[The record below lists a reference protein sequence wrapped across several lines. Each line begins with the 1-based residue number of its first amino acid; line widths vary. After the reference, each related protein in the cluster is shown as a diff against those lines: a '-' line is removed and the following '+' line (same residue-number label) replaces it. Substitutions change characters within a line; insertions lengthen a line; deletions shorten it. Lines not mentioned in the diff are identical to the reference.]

1 MPLTIALSTV
11 ARLQVLR
18 FEASRS
24 PELLGASVFGY
35 NDAYCKLHPF
45 LRKWRAAAEAE
56 AAGGGALLQPFLGSV
71 GPEPCVCFLP
81 KHGACTTARP
91 ALLKYLSLGR
101 AA

>member
-1 MPLTIALSTV
+1 MPLTMSLAMV

-18 FEASRS
+18 FEASRN

-56 AAGGGALLQPFLGSV
+56 AAGGGALLQPLLGSV
-71 GPEPCVCFLP
+71 GPEACVCFP
-81 KHGACTTARP
+81 SRHGGCTTA
-91 ALLKYLSLGR
+91 
-101 AA
+101 